1 MAKKIIITSVMFVA
15 LTLGCILLYMWT
27 ENAFVLTLAIT
38 FGTFSYHFVMRLA
51 VGKCVDALL
60 HNRVD
65 YTKWW
70 FRPLSWEGRFYRFLR
85 VKKWKKHLFTFD
97 PDVFSFEKHSVEEV
111 IGATCQAEIV
121 HEIIMV
127 LSFVPLLLAIPF
139 GAFFVFLGTSVG
151 SALMDGTF
159 VILQRFN
166 RPRLIALLE
175 RQKNRRKDSV

>member
-1 MAKKIIITSVMFVA
+1 MARKIIMASLIFVA
-15 LTLGCILLYMWT
+15 LTLGCDFLYFGT
-27 ENAFVLTLAIT
+27 KNALVLTLAIT
-38 FGTFSYHFVMRLA
+38 FGTSSYHFVMRLA

-65 YTKWW
+65 YTKRW
-70 FRPLSWEGRFYRFLR
+70 FRPLSWEGRFYRFLQ

-97 PDVFSFEKHSVEEV
+97 PDAFSFEKRSVEEV

-121 HEIIMV
+121 HEIIIV
-127 LSFVPLLLAIPF
+127 LSFVPLLFTIPF

-151 SALMDGTF
+151 AALMDSAF

-166 RPRLIALLE
+166 RPRLISLLE
-175 RQKNRRKDSV
+175 RQKNRRKNYT